1 MTTHKI
7 RREVIVAI
15 YLLIAVAV
23 DSVQARRNLIVP
35 GKSNDAKL
43 DKPPRGI
50 VKTIQSGS
58 GDVVDCVDI
67 YKQPAFDHPLLKNHI
82 IQMKS
87 NSFIEEEEEG
97 KSHLASEEQPGLEEW
112 GVDCPEG
119 TIPIIRR
126 PSKNSADVKDYVLP
140 FPFDNESLA
149 VSPNAGHEYAQVSLT
164 GAEGTFQG
172 AQGIF
177 NLWTPLTENNE
188 ISVSQIWILAGPTEF
203 INTVEAGW
211 IVGFTNEAKP
221 VTRFFTYW
229 TVGTGLN
236 GAVPWAPAVQ
246 DKSTGHWW
254 LRLKNVDLGYWPGS
268 IFTSLRGGASAINW
282 GGEITN
288 SENNGQHTTTQMGS
302 GHFPRDGFYT
312 KSSYIRN
319 LGHIQNNN
327 PMQSTPREA
336 LQTYVTNRQCY
347 DLVVG
352 PPNLNFGTHIYFG
365 GPGFSAQCSK

>member
-1 MTTHKI
+1 
-7 RREVIVAI
+7 
-15 YLLIAVAV
+15 
-23 DSVQARRNLIVP
+23 
-35 GKSNDAKL
+35 
-43 DKPPRGI
+43 
-50 VKTIQSGS
+50 
-58 GDVVDCVDI
+58 
-67 YKQPAFDHPLLKNHI
+67 
-82 IQMKS
+82 MKS

-211 IVGFTNEAKP
+211 IACSVD
-221 VTRFFTYW
+221 RF
-229 TVGTGLN
+229 
-236 GAVPWAPAVQ
+236 
-246 DKSTGHWW
+246 
-254 LRLKNVDLGYWPGS
+254 
-268 IFTSLRGGASAINW
+268 
-282 GGEITN
+282 
-288 SENNGQHTTTQMGS
+288 
-302 GHFPRDGFYT
+302 RD
-312 KSSYIRN
+312 
-319 LGHIQNNN
+319 
-327 PMQSTPREA
+327 
-336 LQTYVTNRQCY
+336 
-347 DLVVG
+347 
-352 PPNLNFGTHIYFG
+352 
-365 GPGFSAQCSK
+365 